1 MRNFIRHPTDIP
13 FEYSISDIHPAVTRN
28 LTNIGHGGLAFQS
41 DECFPVGA
49 IINIRIPLR
58 EPAFVAKG
66 VVVWCREG
74 DGAFE
79 VGVEFKDH
87 RTEHAVR
94 MVEQVAYIEH
104 YKKEV
109 LFKEGRELT
118 GKEAAFEWISKY
130 ASSFPD

>member
-1 MRNFIRHPTDIP
+1 MRHFIRHPTDIP
-13 FEYSISDIHPAVTRN
+13 FEYHISDAHQAVIHTLSNVS
-28 LTNIGHGGLAFQS
+28 HGGLAFQAE
-41 DECFPVGA
+41 ECFPVGT

-66 VVVWCREG
+66 VVVWCRKS
-74 DGAFE
+74 DNVFE
-79 VGVEFKDH
+79 IGVEFRDH
-87 RTEHAVR
+87 QTEHAVR

-109 LFKEGRELT
+109 LEKEGRILS

-130 ASSFPD
+130 ASGFPD